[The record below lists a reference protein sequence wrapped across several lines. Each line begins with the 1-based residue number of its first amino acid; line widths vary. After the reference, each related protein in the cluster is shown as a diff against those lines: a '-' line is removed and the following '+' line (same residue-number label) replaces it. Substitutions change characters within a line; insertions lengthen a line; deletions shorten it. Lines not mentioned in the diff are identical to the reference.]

1 MKQWIRAP
9 SKQEIFLNPWDVLQR
24 AKSKQKLCHIFQQLF
39 CAGCVFAVSFPP
51 WSGELKFLINYQLCL
66 LSEDCWNVSLWWHCV
81 VRHFLIQ
88 TIRWFLSVLPE
99 DKSCSST
106 ALIIIHRFVS
116 VDLVCYR
123 STLGLG
129 HKFQIHACHKIK
141 EGPLCMGCL
150 FVLIGILLI
159 YFKISRG
166 IQTIKKQKGDQHG
179 LNVVPLDPPSILNCL
194 TIRL

>member
-1 MKQWIRAP
+1 M
-9 SKQEIFLNPWDVLQR
+9 
-24 AKSKQKLCHIFQQLF
+24 
-39 CAGCVFAVSFPP
+39 
-51 WSGELKFLINYQLCL
+51 
-66 LSEDCWNVSLWWHCV
+66 
-81 VRHFLIQ
+81 
-88 TIRWFLSVLPE
+88 
-99 DKSCSST
+99 
-106 ALIIIHRFVS
+106 
-116 VDLVCYR
+116 DLVCYR

-166 IQTIKKQKGDQHG
+166 IQTIKKQNGDQHG

-194 TIRL
+194 TIRLWKNLLLQSDSKPHCVHLRFDIPSNLSLTFIQHTSEATAMSPLDPPLILTRVTARRLRVNRSHSDDTLFII